1 MLAIP
6 RTITLAVAALAALSG
21 GCNTIAS
28 TLGFA
33 PPVHKLI
40 PAAEQFRQ
48 QNVNP
53 AALPRELDKAPLA
66 AYVVEAGDTLSVEPV
81 DLDSPVRLPGNQPVL
96 PDGTIDLGKYGRPVV
111 AFKTVPQIETEVRQL
126 IASQTPAKDKAGA
139 NVTVRLIG
147 RESKVFYVL
156 GEVNAPRAYPLAGR
170 ETVLDGILIAGGLTR
185 QADPKKVTLSRPSR
199 PDGCRTVLPVCY
211 NQVVQLGDT
220 STNYQLQPGDR
231 IYVPSQSPL
240 DDFVKKC
247 RNRGQPECGPCR
259 GVQVPCAGGTCAAGV
274 TPGGVTVPEPP
285 APAPVE
291 PAK

>member
-1 MLAIP
+1 MLAAR
-6 RTITLAVAALAALSG
+6 RTLTFAVSLAATLSG

-40 PAAEQFRQ
+40 PPAEQFRTQ
-48 QNVNP
+48 MVNP
-53 AALPRELDKAPLA
+53 APLSKELDKAPLP
-66 AYVVEAGDTLSVEPV
+66 AYVVEPGHTLSVEPV

-111 AFKTVPQIETEVRQL
+111 AWKTVPQIETEVRQL
-126 IASQTPAKDKAGA
+126 VAGQTPAKDRAA
-139 NVTVRLIG
+139 ATVTVRLIG

-170 ETVLDGILIAGGLTR
+170 ETVLDGLLIAGGLTR
-185 QADPKKVTLSRPSR
+185 QADAKKVILSRPSR
-199 PDGCRTVLPVCY
+199 PEGCRTVLPVCY
-211 NQVVQLGDT
+211 NQIVQLGDT

-240 DDFVKKC
+240 DDFIKKC
-247 RNRGQPECGPCR
+247 QNRGKPECGPCR
-259 GVQVPCAGGTCAAGV
+259 GPQAPCAGDAGV
-274 TPGGVTVPEPP
+274 AIPDAG
-285 APAPVE
+285 
-291 PAK
+291 K